1 MAERVGFEPTVG
13 YPTPVFKTGTFGQL
27 SHLSN
32 KLFKFLCSSNGH
44 LTTTYLYRYF
54 TRRVL
59 RLALRV
65 RSAHAILFQT
75 K

>member
-32 KLFKFLCSSNGH
+32 KLFKSLCASMGH
-44 LTTTYLYRYF
+44 LITTYLYRYF

-59 RLALRV
+59 RLALRA
-65 RSAHAILFQT
+65 RFAHAILFQT